1 VELVFTA
8 EDGDGG
14 EERLV
19 WEVARVFSIDGG
31 REDVLEEKE

>member
-1 VELVFTA
+1 MFTTV
-8 EDGDGG
+8 DGDG

-31 REDVLEEKE
+31 REDVLEEKG